1 MTLTT
6 IALLL
11 IIIALILVI
20 WADYIQYKHDRNQLT
35 EYHAENI
42 ELRKEN
48 TDLTNMVYTLR
59 LQLHDIRVE
68 EQVKLIKEEE

>member
-11 IIIALILVI
+11 IIVALILVI
-20 WADYIQYKHDRNQLT
+20 WADYIQYKNDRNQLT

-48 TDLTNMVYTLR
+48 TNLTHRVYALR
-59 LQLHDIRVE
+59 LQLNDERVE
-68 EQVKLIKEEE
+68 ARSKLIKEGE